1 MSTYSDE
8 HKLFLKK
15 FKKNKLIVNI
25 SRIAILLIFLVG
37 WEIFAK
43 YKLINTFLT
52 SCPSEI
58 INTTISLIK
67 DGSLFNHIGITLY
80 EIFITFI
87 VSFTLSML
95 IATLMWIVPTF
106 SKIIDPYLTVLNSL
120 PKVALGPLIIIWAG
134 SGSKSIILMGLLISI
149 FVTTINIYSG
159 FSSTDNKYIILLKSF
174 GANRLKVFFK
184 VVIPSNISNIISAL
198 KVNIS
203 MDYIGVVMGELL
215 VSKIGL
221 GYLIMY
227 GSSVFHIDLVI
238 TSVFILCL
246 LSYIMYFLVELLE
259 KHFKKNI
266 A

>member
-1 MSTYSDE
+1 MLTYSDE
-8 HKLFLKK
+8 HKSFIKRYK
-15 FKKNKLIVNI
+15 RNKLIVNI
-25 SRIAILLIFLVG
+25 SRISILLLFLIS
-37 WEIFAK
+37 WEALAK
-43 YKLINTFLT
+43 FKIINTFLT
-52 SCPSEI
+52 SCPTEI

-80 EIFITFI
+80 EIFVTFI
-87 VSFTLSML
+87 ISFSISML
-95 IATLMWIVPTF
+95 VATIMWMFPII

-149 FVTTINIYSG
+149 FVTTINIYNG
-159 FSSTDNKYIILLKSF
+159 FENTDSKYITLLKSF
-174 GANRLKVFFK
+174 GANKFKIFLK
-184 VVIPSNISNIISAL
+184 VVIPGNIGNIISAL

-246 LSYIMYFLVELLE
+246 LSYMMYFLVELLE
-259 KHFKKNI
+259 KRFKKNI